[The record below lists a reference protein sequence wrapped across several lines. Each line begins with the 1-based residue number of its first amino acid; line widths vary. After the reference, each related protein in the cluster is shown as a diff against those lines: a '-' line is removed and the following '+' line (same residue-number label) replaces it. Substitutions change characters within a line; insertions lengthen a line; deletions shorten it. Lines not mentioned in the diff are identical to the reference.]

1 MKLEWDRAA
10 LPQSYQVIYWHV
22 GHSNSEWIVLPNAG
36 IQVEMDVEARYGA
49 WIRELP
55 EHPDKVHHFA
65 VRTVT
70 DGNLSAW
77 TETISTSG
85 YFTPSPEPER
95 QLQTSVLSVV
105 NQETIFEPNILER
118 VTTRLVLPQ
127 KLIGRYQTR
136 ESIVLDW
143 EDVPGA
149 HSYRV
154 RVWDE
159 ARVGWSVLPTERFP
173 ISWDGSRVTIHFELD
188 SFDSVMKSQLMFS
201 VQAVGEGGHS
211 SWTKPVGVPLVLD
224 TPTGL
229 FGQLHEGNGIG
240 LDWQD
245 VPLADF
251 YEVRYR
257 SSAFP
262 DSQWIMLS
270 GATGIHVTMDGSS
283 AYIDSLPGGDDFV
296 FQVRAI
302 TGNYEVCSDWSEDM
316 EITQSGEPGTPPGNT
331 PERISRPTPQPTP
344 RPTPRPTTERTTRPD
359 PQPTPRTT
367 PDTTTDGTTGSG
379 TGTDSQGNNN
389 GDRGRGVFI
398 RRVVPNMPDKDSNPI
413 SDVLKKYHLEIDELP
428 DDEESRLRVM
438 ISYSSQFGDETE
450 LEKICIKLTKDGFR
464 HCFKP
469 NTAFQFRF
477 KDEVDDENEENDKV
491 EFELQGCNAE
501 EGEVVTIQIMLT
513 ADGQVSFPAD
523 HIIGGDNKKGV
534 PDEYETK
541 IVNGM
546 NECQ

>member
-1 MKLEWDRAA
+1 MRRKHIGFYLASVALSIGVLLAGLYLDGFFVDTGPEDSLLAASERPGGEIQAEQGFNGNGSQPLSNQAEPDEPSPLPPPHNVQVAHRAPGLVKLEWDRAA

-49 WIRELP
+49 WISELP

-65 VRTVT
+65 VRTIT
-70 DGNLSAW
+70 DGNHSAW
-77 TETISTSG
+77 TETISTSSH
-85 YFTPSPEPER
+85 FNPSPESER

-105 NQETIFEPNILER
+105 NQETNFEPNILER

-127 KLIGRYQTR
+127 KLTGRYQTR

-201 VQAVGEGGHS
+201 VQAVGKGGHS

-270 GATGIHVTMDGSS
+270 GATGIRVTMDGSS

-316 EITQSGEPGTPPGNT
+316 EITQSGEPGTTPG
-331 PERISRPTPQPTP
+331 
-344 RPTPRPTTERTTRPD
+344 TEP
-359 PQPTPRTT
+359 
-367 PDTTTDGTTGSG
+367 GTT
-379 TGTDSQGNNN
+379 
-389 GDRGRGVFI
+389 
-398 RRVVPNMPDKDSNPI
+398 
-413 SDVLKKYHLEIDELP
+413 
-428 DDEESRLRVM
+428 
-438 ISYSSQFGDETE
+438 
-450 LEKICIKLTKDGFR
+450 
-464 HCFKP
+464 
-469 NTAFQFRF
+469 
-477 KDEVDDENEENDKV
+477 
-491 EFELQGCNAE
+491 
-501 EGEVVTIQIMLT
+501 
-513 ADGQVSFPAD
+513 
-523 HIIGGDNKKGV
+523 
-534 PDEYETK
+534 
-541 IVNGM
+541 
-546 NECQ
+546 